1 MNRTPRQVEIA
12 DPLWKALETMSREM
26 GVDRDVLVNQAVF
39 SLARQFGF
47 IQPTQVSLTETG
59 SAPAVVAAPV
69 PAVVAQTPVATPAV
83 VAQAPAVSA
92 PAAAPSVTTAPA
104 AAEPVAT
111 PPATVPPMKAPASA
125 KVADVANESAE
136 VEAPKGAESEV
147 VAERV
152 REVVRAV
159 DQSVEVQPP
168 PAVALADTDEEE
180 SKTGEHEGTPGAD
193 DAEGAEAKA
202 AGSAKDSDDE
212 EAEGSEDSEDEPAT
226 EKEPTVDEAE
236 LREAVAAR
244 VRDIVGDVDRLVEPV
259 DAKPDEDDDEDSDDD
274 SDEDTDD
281 DEDSDDDSDEDS
293 GDDEDS
299 DDDSDEDSD
308 EKDSDDDSDEDSDD
322 DSDEDSDEKDSDDDS
337 DEDSDGDADEK
348 ESGDDDSDADDDSND
363 SDEDA
368 KPAVGKATPANAV
381 AGKAAVGKPSVG
393 KAAAAS
399 AEPAFLDEDSSD
411 LVTEAKP
418 EPKAPA
424 GKPDKTIIVQAPPE
438 LKVHVKLDD
447 GEPVLIARERF
458 IIGRG
463 PSADLMVKSARVSR
477 EHAVVLRDGD
487 EVFIEDLKS
496 SNGTWFDNTRI
507 ARRQVSDGEEY
518 LLGGIRITFSLTTE
532 S

>member
-1 MNRTPRQVEIA
+1 
-12 DPLWKALETMSREM
+12 
-26 GVDRDVLVNQAVF
+26 
-39 SLARQFGF
+39 
-47 IQPTQVSLTETG
+47 
-59 SAPAVVAAPV
+59 
-69 PAVVAQTPVATPAV
+69 
-83 VAQAPAVSA
+83 
-92 PAAAPSVTTAPA
+92 
-104 AAEPVAT
+104 
-111 PPATVPPMKAPASA
+111 MKAPASA

-136 VEAPKGAESEV
+136 VEAPKGAESEA

-168 PAVALADTDEEE
+168 PVVALADTDEEE

-193 DAEGAEAKA
+193 DAEGAEVKA

-259 DAKPDEDDDEDSDDD
+259 DAKPDDDSDDDADEDSDDD
-274 SDEDTDD
+274 SDDD
-281 DEDSDDDSDEDS
+281 ADEDSDD
-293 GDDEDS
+293 GS
-299 DDDSDEDSD
+299 DD
-308 EKDSDDDSDEDSDD
+308 DSDDDSDEDSDD
-322 DSDEDSDEKDSDDDS
+322 DEDSDGDADEKDSGDDDS

-348 ESGDDDSDADDDSND
+348 DSGDDDSDEDSDDDSDADGD
-363 SDEDA
+363 SDDDSDADEDA
-368 KPAVGKATPANAV
+368 KPAAGKAAAGKPIPANAI
-381 AGKAAVGKPSVG
+381 AGKAAVGKPAVG

-399 AEPAFLDEDSSD
+399 AEPAFVDEDSSD

-447 GEPVLIARERF
+447 GEPVLVARERF

-477 EHAVVLRDGD
+477 EHAVILRDGD